1 MRAIHLLAAIFFLGL
16 GVKAQQPEHAYT
28 FSHLSMEDGLAGNH
42 VSAILQDKKGFIW
55 IASTSLQ
62 RFDGENFLTVSN
74 FDRLPGSIYY
84 EDIALFEDRKGRIWM
99 GTPDNI
105 RVYDPVTTK
114 VMAVALE
121 PGVMP
126 PGDFRCHAFLQ
137 DHNGVLWI
145 TTGAGLLQ
153 FDEKNNRFRKAP
165 GLPDSLRSR
174 MRNAICEDAFG
185 RIWVSGIHE
194 IYMIP
199 KSRNEVFSQHHNP
212 DSLAPLN
219 IPTSAK
225 KIYEDHRQ
233 RLWIATR
240 GNNELYAWHPDT
252 NRLRPYIFPYKK
264 GENDQVYDIVEDL
277 HEEIWVAMEHGGLHR
292 YNEKDGGFNLH
303 LPGNNKDPLGL
314 HYDYETNFLLTDR
327 DGHLWVGTDRGVNI
341 MSLHNQSFTRLDYRS
356 RALPQA
362 EVTGIHTAR
371 NGDVFIGYW
380 GQGFAWLG
388 PDLQVK
394 AHYTHQPDGKGI
406 PEERSLVW
414 SFAEKKN
421 GAILIGQENGHVS
434 EFHPGTRRFLHYRP
448 RGFSDQTVL
457 CMWPENDS
465 IVWVGLYKV
474 GIVRWNMQSG
484 EVTDYKQ
491 VHEYIH
497 RNTSVTGIVPEN
509 DEYLWLASSN
519 GGILRF
525 NKRSGKVDRQIMFRR
540 GQDTVRNVT
549 ALLPFSDSVL
559 LAGTDH
565 GIFFYNHRRNH
576 WEAQTINDQL
586 FDEWILSVQPAG
598 NDDAWFTTPF
608 GFYRLNGKTRT
619 LSAFV
624 QNDDIIDNSRKV
636 RRNIAFLQDG
646 RLLVGASDHAM
657 AFSAFRLEVK
667 PPPPDITIVDFRV
680 LNHPVNV
687 DSALSPRTPLKLS
700 HRQNYIGIEFKSL
713 ENHAEKT
720 QYFYK
725 LEGLDKDWIHAGNIL
740 VARYTNLPPGEYIF
754 RVKGMNM
761 AGVFSRNV
769 TSLYISVQPAF
780 WQTWWF
786 RALFVLAILGLVY
799 GYFRVRM
806 YLVRKEARSRAAFRE
821 ELAQLE
827 MKALR
832 AQMNPHFI
840 FNALNSIQTFMMK
853 NETEQAL
860 AYLSRF
866 ARLIR
871 NVLDHSQLNSISITR
886 ETDMLENYLELERLR
901 LSERFDYR
909 IMIDPKLDSDFLE
922 IPAMVIQ
929 PFVENAIWH
938 GLQHKNERGLLTIEF
953 IRREN
958 QILCV
963 IEDNGIGRDAATTL
977 KQQSHPTHIS
987 RGVQITKDRLQIYN
1001 SRFKM
1006 DASFDIEDLKDAN
1019 GNATGTRVNL
1029 WFPLLE
1035 D

>member
-1 MRAIHLLAAIFFLGL
+1 M
-16 GVKAQQPEHAYT
+16 AQQPEHAYT
-28 FSHLSMEDGLAGNH
+28 FSHISMEDGLAGNH

-55 IASTSLQ
+55 IASTALQ

-84 EDIALFEDRKGRIWM
+84 EDIALFEDKRGRIWM
-99 GTPDNI
+99 GTPENI
-105 RVYDPVTTK
+105 RVYDPITAK
-114 VMAVALE
+114 VNVVPLE

-137 DHNGVLWI
+137 DHNGTLWI

-153 FDEKNNRFRKAP
+153 LDERRNRFRKAP
-165 GLPDSLRSR
+165 GISDSLRNR
-174 MRNAICEDAFG
+174 MRSAIFEDVYG
-185 RIWVSGIHE
+185 RLWLSGINE
-194 IYMIP
+194 MYMIP
-199 KSRNEVFSQHHNP
+199 RTRDKVFSREHNP
-212 DSLAPLN
+212 DSLQILN
-219 IPTSAK
+219 IPTSVK
-225 KIYEDHRQ
+225 KIFEDHRQ
-233 RLWIATR
+233 RLWIASR
-240 GNNELYAWHPDT
+240 GENVLYTWHPDT
-252 NRLRPYIFPYKK
+252 NRLRPFIFPYKK
-264 GENDQVYDIVEDL
+264 NENDQVYDIAEDV
-277 HEEIWVAMEHGGLHR
+277 HEEIWVSMEHGGLHR
-292 YNEKDGGFNLH
+292 YTEKDGFNLH

-314 HYDYETNFLLTDR
+314 HYDYESNCLLTDR

-356 RALPQA
+356 RPLPQA
-362 EVTGIHTAR
+362 EVTGILTAR
-371 NGDVFIGYW
+371 SGDVFIGYW
-380 GQGFAWLG
+380 GGGFAWLG
-388 PDLQVK
+388 PDLRVK
-394 AHYTHQPDGKGI
+394 AHYKHQPDGSGI

-414 SFAEKKN
+414 SFAEQKN
-421 GAILIGQENGHVS
+421 GSLLIGQENGFIS
-434 EFHPGTRRFLHYRP
+434 EFDPSTRRFTHHRP
-448 RGFSDQTVL
+448 KAFRDQTVL

-465 IVWVGLYKV
+465 IVWVGLYKI
-474 GIVRWNMQSG
+474 GIVRWNMRSG
-484 EVTDYKQ
+484 EVTDYPQ
-491 VHEYIH
+491 IHEFIH
-497 RNTSVTGIVPEN
+497 RNTSVSRIVPLN

-525 NKRSGKVDRQIMFRR
+525 HKPSGKADRQVMFRF

-549 ALLPFSDSVL
+549 ALIPYSDSML

-565 GIFFYNHRRNH
+565 GIFFYNYRSNR

-586 FDEWILSVQPAG
+586 FNEWILSIQPAG
-598 NDDAWFTTPF
+598 RDDAWFTTPF
-608 GFYRLNGKTRT
+608 GFYRLNGSTRT

-667 PPPPDITIVDFRV
+667 PPPPDVTIVDFRV
-680 LNHPVNV
+680 LNQPVNV
-687 DSALSPRTPLKLS
+687 DSALNPSTPLRLS
-700 HRQNYIGIEFKSL
+700 HSENYIGIEFKSL
-713 ENHAEKT
+713 QNHAEKT

-725 LEGLDKDWIHAGNIL
+725 LEGLDKDWVHAGNLL
-740 VARYTNLPPGEYIF
+740 VARYTNLPPGDYIF

-769 TSLYISVQPAF
+769 TSLHISVLPAF

-786 RALFVLAILGLVY
+786 RSLCVLAVLGMVY

-806 YLVRKEARSRAAFRE
+806 YLVKKEARSRAAFRE

-871 NVLDHSQLNSISITR
+871 NVLDHSQLNSISIAR
-886 ETDMLENYLELERLR
+886 ETDLLENYLELERLR

-909 IMIDPKLDSDFLE
+909 IAVDPKLDKDFLE

-938 GLQHKNERGLLTIEF
+938 GLQHKDEKGLLTIEF
-953 IRREN
+953 IRRGK
-958 QILCV
+958 QILCI

-977 KQQSHPTHIS
+977 KQQSHPSHIS

-1001 SRFKM
+1001 SRFNM
-1006 DASFDIEDLKDAN
+1006 DASFDIEDLHDAN
-1019 GNATGTRVNL
+1019 GEPTGTRVNL

>member
-1 MRAIHLLAAIFFLGL
+1 MRVIHLLAAIFFGL
-16 GVKAQQPEHAYT
+16 SAVAQQPEHAYT
-28 FSHLSMEDGLAGNH
+28 FSHLDMEDGLAGNH

-55 IASTSLQ
+55 IASTALQ
-62 RFDGENFLTVSN
+62 RFDGENFLTISN

-84 EDIALFEDRKGRIWM
+84 EDIALFEDHQGRIWM

-105 RVYDPVTTK
+105 RVYDPVTAK
-114 VMAVALE
+114 VTTVPLE
-121 PGVMP
+121 PGIMS
-126 PGDFRCHAFLQ
+126 PGDLRCHAFLQ
-137 DHNGVLWI
+137 DHNGVLWL
-145 TTGAGLLQ
+145 TTGAGLLRL
-153 FDEKNNRFRKAP
+153 DAKNHLFRKAP
-165 GLPDSLRSR
+165 GIPDSLRNR
-174 MRNAICEDAFG
+174 MRSAILEDASG
-185 RIWVSGIHE
+185 RLWISGIHE
-194 IYMIP
+194 MYMIP
-199 KSRNEVFSQHHNP
+199 KNRKEVFSQHNNP
-212 DSLAPLN
+212 EGLEVLN

-225 KIYEDHRQ
+225 KIFEDHRQ
-233 RLWIATR
+233 RLWIASR
-240 GNNELYAWHPDT
+240 GLNELYAWHPDT
-252 NRLRPYIFPYKK
+252 NRLHTFAFPYKK
-264 GENDQVYDIVEDL
+264 GENDQVYDITEDI
-277 HEEIWVAMEHGGLHR
+277 HEEIWIAMEHGGLHR
-292 YNEKDGGFNLH
+292 YNEKSGFNLQ

-314 HYDYETNFLLTDR
+314 HYDYETNCLLTDR

-341 MSLHNQSFTRLDYRS
+341 MSLHNQSFTRLDYRN
-356 RALPQA
+356 RPLPQS
-362 EVTGIHTAR
+362 EVTGIQTTR

-380 GQGFAWLG
+380 GKGFAWLG
-388 PDLQVK
+388 PDLRMK
-394 AHYTHQPDGKGI
+394 AHYTHKADGSGI
-406 PEERSLVW
+406 PEERSQVW
-414 SFAEKKN
+414 SFAERQN
-421 GAILIGQENGHVS
+421 GSILIGQENGYIS
-434 EFHPGTRRFLHYRP
+434 EFNPASRRFKHYHP
-448 RGFSDQTVL
+448 PGFSDQTVL
-457 CMWPENDS
+457 CIWPENDS
-465 IVWVGLYKV
+465 LVWVGLYKL
-474 GIVRWNMQSG
+474 GIVRWNMHSG
-484 EVTDYKQ
+484 EVTGYKLQ
-491 VHEYIH
+491 EYIH
-497 RNTSVTGIVPEN
+497 RNTSVIGVVPQG
-509 DEYLWLASSN
+509 DYLWLASSN
-519 GGILRF
+519 GGILRLH
-525 NKRSGKVDRQIMFRR
+525 RPSGKLDRQIMFRH
-540 GQDTVRNVT
+540 GTDTVRNVT
-549 ALLPFSDSVL
+549 ALLPYSDSVL
-559 LAGTDH
+559 IAGTDH
-565 GIFFYNHRRNH
+565 GIFFYNHRGNF

-586 FDEWILSVQPAG
+586 FDEWILSMQAAG
-598 NDDAWFTTPF
+598 NDDTWFATPF
-608 GFYRLNGKTRT
+608 GFYRLNGKTRA
-619 LSAFV
+619 LSSFV

-636 RRNIAFLQDG
+636 RRNIVFLQDG
-646 RLLVGASDHAM
+646 RLLVGASDHAV

-667 PPPPDITIVDFRV
+667 PPPPDVSILDFRV

-687 DSALSPRTPLKLS
+687 DSALNPRTPLKLT
-700 HRQNYIGIEFKSL
+700 HHQNYIGIEFKSL
-713 ENHAEKT
+713 QYHAEKT
-720 QYFYK
+720 QYYYK
-725 LEGLDKDWIHAGNIL
+725 LEGLDKDWIHAGNLL

-769 TSLYISVQPAF
+769 TSLYINVLPAF

-786 RALFVLAILGLVY
+786 RLLFVLVILSLVY

-806 YLVRKEARSRAAFRE
+806 YLVRKEAKSRAAFRE

-909 IMIDPKLDSDFLE
+909 IMVDPKLEKDFLE

-953 IRREN
+953 IRRGD
-958 QILCV
+958 QILCI

-1001 SRFKM
+1001 SRFNM
-1006 DASFDIEDLKDAN
+1006 DASFDIEDLKETN
-1019 GNATGTRVNL
+1019 GNASGTRVNL